1 MLLKLCVLPHWASCS
16 EKMKFVFL
24 ILFEAAVLLF
34 TYGSGLRKDRTES
47 AQEEKVIEACPIKL
61 QASEKCDEGDECPY
75 QITLP
80 PMTIQL
86 PRQFQLIEQTLREVE
101 ILKEAVNNLKKTC
114 QDCKLQ
120 ADDNQD
126 VDSNEFLPP
135 ETDPLTDHSKPQD
148 NRVPELQNM
157 VSKLSTSLKK
167 AKTEIHSL
175 QGRLEQM
182 NLINMDNV
190 ENYVDSKVANLTFVL
205 NSLDHKCS
213 SNCPAEQSNAAMQL
227 LQRDCADYFA
237 LGKRQNGI
245 YRIIP
250 DPRNSSFEVYC
261 DMGSMGGGW
270 TVIQMRQDGSTNFNR
285 TWNEYKNGFGN
296 LSREFWLGNDKIH
309 LLTKSKEM
317 QLRIELED
325 FNGVKE
331 YAKYEQFYVANE
343 FLKYRLSISG
353 YSGTAGDALHFSK
366 YYNHDQKFFTTPD
379 RDNDRYPSGNCGAYY
394 SSGWWFDAC
403 LAANLNGKYYHKKY
417 RGVRNGI
424 FWGTWSGLSNDIPSG
439 YRQPFK
445 KVKMM
450 IRPKIF
456 MS

>member
-1 MLLKLCVLPHWASCS
+1 MLLKLCMIPQWASCS
-16 EKMKFVFL
+16 KKMKFIFL
-24 ILFEAAVLLF
+24 IFLQATTLLF
-34 TYGSGLRKDRTES
+34 TNGSSLAENGTKS
-47 AQEEKVIEACPIKL
+47 VQEEKATDICPIKFK
-61 QASEKCDEGDECPY
+61 ASEKCDEGGEECPY

-80 PMTIQL
+80 PMIIQL
-86 PRQFQLIEQTLREVE
+86 PRQFQLIEQTLKEVE
-101 ILKEAVNNLKKTC
+101 ILKEMVNNLQKTC

-120 ADDNQD
+120 ADDIQEI
-126 VDSNEFLPP
+126 DSIEFLPP
-135 ETDPLTDHSKPQD
+135 ETDTPTDHSKLQE
-148 NRVPELQNM
+148 NRIQELQNK
-157 VSKLSTSLKK
+157 VSRLSAGLKN

-182 NLINMDNV
+182 NFINMDNV
-190 ENYVDSKVANLTFVL
+190 ENYIDSKVANLTFAV

-213 SNCPAEQSNAAMQL
+213 SNCPAEQS
-227 LQRDCADYFA
+227 RP
-237 LGKRQNGI
+237 GRRHNGL
-245 YRIIP
+245 YRIVPNI
-250 DPRNSSFEVYC
+250 RNRSFEVYC
-261 DMGSMGGGW
+261 DMESMGGGW
-270 TVIQMRQDGSTNFNR
+270 TVIQIRQDGSTNFNR

-296 LSREFWLGNDKIH
+296 LSGEFWLGNDKIH
-309 LLTKSKEM
+309 LLTKTKEM

-325 FNGVKE
+325 LNGVRE

-366 YYNHDQKFFTTPD
+366 RYNHDQKFFTTPD
-379 RDNDRYPSGNCGAYY
+379 RDNDRYSSGNCGEYY

-424 FWGTWSGLSNDIPSG
+424 FWGTWPGLSDDILHG

-450 IRPKIF
+450 IRPKVF